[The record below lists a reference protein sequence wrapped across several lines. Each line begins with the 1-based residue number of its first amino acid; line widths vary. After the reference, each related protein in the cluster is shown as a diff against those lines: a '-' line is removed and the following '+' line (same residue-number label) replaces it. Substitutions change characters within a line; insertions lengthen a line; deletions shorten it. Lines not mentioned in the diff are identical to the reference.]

1 MNPMNPLLARL
12 LGALVPSSPQDL
24 GVGHASEVR
33 ADASPLTPSRPM
45 ASAVGWSNP
54 LTGQGFRS
62 HDKSRNLEFGAP
74 VDLTAQQCWDL
85 YQGEGIA
92 HRAIALPIQEA
103 LRQGWSATWEGEA
116 GEAAAWS
123 KDLIVGPL
131 GERGLD
137 NALWR
142 YLTWKD
148 MLGGAVIVLLCA
160 DGRSPDQ
167 PLDERR
173 PALEQLRVLARTE
186 IEPEDS
192 AALDAATGQ
201 RSAGRV
207 WRVSGTGLR
216 YHHSRLIFLG
226 RSQPPAGVSDNLG
239 GWEPS
244 MYVLLHEALAGCAQV
259 DGSARGAVANFIV
272 AIQKMRGLSE
282 KLSQGQSQILSR
294 LGLQEL
300 VRSMYRVTL
309 LDADKEDFAYQTTSL
324 AGLADLMD
332 RFPER
337 VAAVTGIPM
346 TLLMGRPPAGLS
358 TDDKAGRTFFYDS
371 VSARLQR
378 GALLPALERIYT
390 LALRSPAGPTKGREP
405 KGLSVEFAPLY
416 QLTELEREQLALTR
430 AQRDAIYI
438 DKGVYSAQDVAQS
451 RFSEGQGDITI
462 SPRSK
467 V

>member
-1 MNPMNPLLARL
+1 
-12 LGALVPSSPQDL
+12 
-24 GVGHASEVR
+24 
-33 ADASPLTPSRPM
+33 M
-45 ASAVGWSNP
+45 ASAVGWNNP

-62 HDKSRNLEFGAP
+62 HDKSRNLEFGCP
-74 VDLTAQQCWDL
+74 IDLTAQQCWDL
-85 YQGEGIA
+85 YQGEGIG
-92 HRAIALPIQEA
+92 HRALALPIQEA
-103 LRQGWSATWEGEA
+103 LRKGWTATWEGEA
-116 GEAAAWS
+116 GESATWA
-123 KDLIVGPL
+123 KGLIVGPL

-137 NALWR
+137 TALERW
-142 YLTWKD
+142 LTWKD
-148 MLGGAVIVLLCA
+148 MLGGAAIVLLCA
-160 DGRSPDQ
+160 DGRAPDQ

-192 AALDAATGQ
+192 ATLDPATGQ
-201 RSAGRV
+201 RGAGQV

-216 YHHSRLIFLG
+216 YHHSRVILLG
-226 RSQPPAGVSDNLG
+226 RSQIPAGVSDGLG

-244 MYVLLHEALAGCAQV
+244 MYVLLHEALVSCAQV

-272 AIQKMRGLSE
+272 AVQKMRGLSE

-358 TDDKAGRTFFYDS
+358 TDDKAGRIFFYDS
-371 VSARLQR
+371 VAARLQKKAMR
-378 GALLPALERIYT
+378 PALERIYS

-405 KGLSVEFAPLY
+405 VGLTVDFAPLY
-416 QLTELEREQLALTR
+416 QLTELERAQLDLTL

-438 DKGVYSAQDVAQS
+438 DKGVYSAKDVAQS
-451 RFSEGQGDITI
+451 RFSGGQGDITI
-462 SPRSK
+462 SAPGAT
-467 V
+467 